1 MIGLMYLETRKGTGF
16 NWTLNRWRREK
27 LNVHLLQGCL
37 QTTTFPPRTLDD
49 MADDDAYEHSYG
61 CKQMLCYHGQEPKP
75 HARRFLR
82 YGGGL
87 CRIDLNSTKV
97 CICGTLAPGCLYA
110 SKIEKAG
117 LFHASIKKSKGN
129 KVKEQMYIGAV
140 IRSRLGKSKF
150 AFCCNSVVY
159 CLVPGV
165 ILCCPCYIGSLGRGK
180 VEKAVGDSPSN
191 WLTNLF
197 SSHLCCSPCA
207 VCQEARALE
216 NFQKKILSP
225 NYAVA
230 KNSVKVAPAEMEMEK

>member
-1 MIGLMYLETRKGTGF
+1 
-16 NWTLNRWRREK
+16 
-27 LNVHLLQGCL
+27 
-37 QTTTFPPRTLDD
+37 

-110 SKIEKAG
+110 SNIEKAG

-191 WLTNLF
+191 
-197 SSHLCCSPCA
+197 
-207 VCQEARALE
+207 
-216 NFQKKILSP
+216 
-225 NYAVA
+225 
-230 KNSVKVAPAEMEMEK
+230 